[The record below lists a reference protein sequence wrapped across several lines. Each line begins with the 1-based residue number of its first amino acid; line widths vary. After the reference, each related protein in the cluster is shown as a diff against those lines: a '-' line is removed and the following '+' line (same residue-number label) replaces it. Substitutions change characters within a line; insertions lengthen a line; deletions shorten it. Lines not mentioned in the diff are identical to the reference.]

1 MRCAEDTGSSED
13 IKCRRIH
20 VAGRDWHFVFGVTG
34 HEDVVKGQFA
44 FEKINRTDFIMY
56 PEDVLGGCPPFWDT
70 TPKRS
75 KKQLGVFKHLIIQEE

>member
-1 MRCAEDTGSSED
+1 MAVCLVRSGRMRCAEDTGSSED

-20 VAGRDWHFVFGVTG
+20 VAGRNWHFVFGVPG

-56 PEDVLGGCPPFWDT
+56 PEDVLGGCPPFWGT

-75 KKQLGVFKHLIIQEE
+75 KK

>member
-1 MRCAEDTGSSED
+1 MRCAERTGSSED

-44 FEKINRTDFIMY
+44 FEKITEQISSCILKMF
-56 PEDVLGGCPPFWDT
+56 
-70 TPKRS
+70 
-75 KKQLGVFKHLIIQEE
+75 